1 MTTPS
6 CLNGPPRRIL
16 LATDL
21 SARCDRALDRA
32 VALSDEWNAEL
43 VILHVIEKGMM
54 RIEDSGNPFPS
65 WQRLRAD
72 AIARTRRKLMA
83 DIGPVANKATIL
95 IEEGGDTTE
104 TMLQL
109 ADSNGCDLIVTGIA
123 RDELL
128 GRFSLGKTVDRL
140 LRAARVP
147 FLVVKDRAHA
157 PYRNIVIATDFSS
170 TSRYAIAAT
179 ARFFPQRRLTLFH
192 AYDTPM
198 AGITGDAEA
207 YKREHRKTVERECVD
222 FLQTANLPLENW
234 QPPHIE
240 IAYGAPARLLHD
252 YVEQKNVDLLVL
264 GTHGRSA
271 LFEIFIGSVAKQ
283 IMDELP
289 CDALLFREPQAGA
302 ES

>member
-6 CLNGPPRRIL
+6 CRNGPPRRIL

-21 SARCDRALDRA
+21 SARSDRALDRA
-32 VALSDEWNAEL
+32 VALSGEWGAEL
-43 VILHVIEKGMM
+43 VILHVVEKSMM
-54 RIEDSGNPFPS
+54 RIEDSNNPFPS

-72 AIARTRRKLMA
+72 AVARTRRKLMA
-83 DIGPVANKATIL
+83 DIGPVADKATIL
-95 IEEGGDTTE
+95 IEEGDATE
-104 TMLQL
+104 TMLRL
-109 ADSNGCDLIVTGIA
+109 ADNNGCDLIVTGIA

-147 FLVVKDRAHA
+147 FLVVKDRTHA

-170 TSRYAIAAT
+170 TSYYAIAAT

-192 AYDTPM
+192 AYDAPM

-207 YKREHRKTVERECVD
+207 YKREHRKTAERECAD
-222 FLQTANLPLENW
+222 FLQSANLPLESW
-234 QPPHIE
+234 PPPHIE

-252 YVEQKNVDLLVL
+252 YVEEKNIDLLVL

-283 IMDELP
+283 IMNELP

-302 ES
+302 EG